1 MKFYARGRLSM
12 TIVTVFVALVVG
24 ICVHSSY
31 GKTIFVD
38 TTTGVDNTACWTG
51 GEELPCKDLDL
62 ALEGARKL
70 NSTVVFAE
78 QCECNDEQVDD
89 ASIEEPND
97 LIVFDQNQTCPQVWF
112 IPTND
117 SQQCDCGSDL
127 SGRVYCNSTLGALGI
142 LDCYC
147 MTYDVSMEN
156 VVVGA
161 CIYNCVSKNGPTQ
174 MIHDDLYDYVPNNSS
189 ELNRVMCEPY
199 NRTGQLCSN
208 CLEGYAIPLY
218 SYDLRCIKCSETH
231 YHWLMYIV
239 VAYVPLTLFLLLV
252 LCCRISATSAKLNAF
267 VTVAQILT
275 TPPNLRIVLYR
286 FKPLHAY
293 LPVIQILATV
303 YGIWNLDFFRTVI
316 PPICMNLSTLQALSL
331 DYAIAFYP
339 LLLLVFAYLLI
350 ELHARDFWPIVQLWR
365 PFQRCCGNRW
375 DIRSSIINA
384 FATFLLLTYVRLLS
398 VSFDLLTPMHIFD
411 AHGNKRGLFLYY
423 DGSVEFLGR
432 EHLPYAV
439 LAVFVMLFLVIFPL
453 LLFILYPIKCFQK
466 CLTYFNL
473 RCHALRVF
481 MDAFQGFYKDGTDGT
496 RDCRYFAVVHP
507 LFKMTLFFVY
517 AMTLGTLFYA
527 IGTVG
532 LLLFAVIIVTV
543 QPYSKRFAT
552 YNTTDTVLILVLA
565 GLFASIVCSNV
576 LQMLNG
582 LRFVEISFITALL
595 TAVLP
600 LFYIFVVIVHWLYT
614 AIYVKRCK

>member
-1 MKFYARGRLSM
+1 MDSM
-12 TIVTVFVALVVG
+12 IVIAILLALVVSVCAHG
-24 ICVHSSY
+24 TY
-31 GKTIFVD
+31 EKAIFVS
-38 TTTGVDNTACWTG
+38 TTGVDTTACWTG
-51 GEELPCKDLDL
+51 GEKLPCKDFDL

-70 NSTVVFAE
+70 NSTVVFTD
-78 QCECNDEQVDD
+78 QCECNDEQVDI
-89 ASIEEPND
+89 ASIED

-127 SGRVYCNSTLGALGI
+127 SGHVYCNSTLGALGI
-142 LDCYC
+142 RDCYC
-147 MTYDVSMEN
+147 MTYDKSMEN
-156 VVVGA
+156 IIVGA
-161 CIYNCVSKNGPTQ
+161 CIYNCVSANGE
-174 MIHDDLYDYVPNNSS
+174 IHNDYHYVPNNSS
-189 ELNRVMCEPY
+189 ELNRVMCGPF
-199 NRTGQLCSN
+199 NRAGQLCAR
-208 CLEGYAIPLY
+208 CQEGYGTPLY
-218 SYDLRCIKCSETH
+218 SYDLRCIKCSKTH
-231 YHWLMYIV
+231 YHWLMYMV
-239 VAYVPLTLFLLLV
+239 VAYFPLTLFLILV
-252 LCCRISATSAKLNAF
+252 LCCRINATSAKLNAF

-275 TPPNLRIVLYR
+275 TPPNLRIVLLQYR
-286 FKPLHAY
+286 FKPIYAY
-293 LPVIQILATV
+293 LPVLQILATV

-316 PPICMNLSTLQALSL
+316 PPICINLSTLQALSL

-339 LLLLVFAYLLI
+339 LLLLFFVYLLI

-365 PFQRCCGNRW
+365 PFERCCRNRW

-384 FATFLLLTYVRLLS
+384 FATFLFLASSRLLS

-411 AHGNKRGLFLYY
+411 AHGNKHGLFLYY

-439 LAVFVMLFLVIFPL
+439 LAVIVMLFLVIFPL

-507 LFKMTLFFVY
+507 LFKITLFFAY
-517 AMTLGTLFYA
+517 AVTLDGLFYA
-527 IGTVG
+527 IGTVE
-532 LLLFAVIIVTV
+532 LLLFAMLIVIV
-543 QPYSKRFAT
+543 QPYKKKFAP
-552 YNTTDTVLILVLA
+552 YNTTDTVLILILA
-565 GLFASIVCSNV
+565 AWYASAVGLDVSLVKFTEMFMI
-576 LQMLNG
+576 
-582 LRFVEISFITALL
+582 FTLL
-595 TAVLP
+595 LAILP
-600 LFYIFVVIVHWLYT
+600 LFYVFVVIIHWLYT